1 MVSSGGLLT
10 SLYFLGCFLVL
21 LGYAG
26 LFFFLAGK
34 NKVLMKEL
42 KNVSKKLQEKN
53 HREEEARKNLFFQ
66 SALSSLR
73 KIALSMGTFKSL
85 LGETVNLIKETM
97 DVQAVQVLVYD
108 REKGTFTLE
117 EGWGWEGDLLG
128 KLRFPAEARYV
139 ETLALAAKGCQAWA
153 YSASSPEFSPS
164 PHVASHGF
172 RASLNV
178 SIPGGEGP
186 WGVLSVFRKEE
197 KPFSVEESSFI
208 EIVADILGDAFRVQ
222 STVLKLKN
230 EEERLDMVLKGA
242 NLGTWS
248 WEIPEDRLSMD
259 GRFTSLLE
267 EGDGGCEISP
277 EEFRKRVHEEDLGP
291 MKKAREDHF
300 EGKAKSFDWVGRI
313 RTEGGEWRW
322 FHILGRILERDQN
335 GEPCRMAG
343 VAQDITEKK
352 RLEDQLFQAQKL
364 ESVGR
369 LAAGIAHE
377 INTPAQYVS
386 DNTMFLKESGIDLLE
401 FARKVEKLL
410 LEEYRESLPA
420 EVKEKFQALLEELD
434 MEFLLEEVPKAID
447 QSLEGL
453 ARVTKIV
460 RAMKEF
466 SHPGSA
472 VQEPTDLNKAIQ
484 STATIARNEWKYVS
498 DLEMDLDPDLPL
510 VRCYGGDFNQVI
522 LNLIVNAAHA
532 IGEVVKD
539 KPGEKG
545 KIKVSTRK
553 DGDWAE
559 IRVEDTGTGIPKE
572 IRHKIFEPFFTTKP
586 VGKGTGQGL
595 SLVYSVITGKHGGE
609 VGLES
614 EEGKG
619 TTFILRIPIEGKK
632 EGQEKESLEEE
643 PASL

>member
-1 MVSSGGLLT
+1 M
-10 SLYFLGCFLVL
+10 
-21 LGYAG
+21 
-26 LFFFLAGK
+26 FFFLAGK

-53 HREEEARKNLFFQ
+53 HREEEVRKNQFFQ

-73 KIALSMGTFKSL
+73 KLALSMGPYKSL
-85 LGETVNLIKETM
+85 LGETVDLIKETLG
-97 DVQAVQVLVYD
+97 VQAVQILVYD
-108 REKGTFTLE
+108 PEKDTFTLE

-139 ETLALAAKGCQAWA
+139 ETLALSAQGCQAWA
-153 YSASSPEFSPS
+153 KSASSPEFSPS
-164 PHVASHGF
+164 PHAASHGF
-172 RASLNV
+172 RASLHV
-178 SIPGGEGP
+178 SIPGEECP

-197 KPFSVEESSFI
+197 QPFSVEEGSFL
-208 EIVADILGDAFRVQ
+208 EIVADILGDANRVQ
-222 STVLKLKN
+222 NTVLKLKN
-230 EEERLDMVLKGA
+230 EEERMEMVLKGA

-248 WEIPEDRLSMD
+248 WEIPADRLSMD

-267 EGDGGCEISP
+267 DGDGGCEIST
-277 EEFRKRVHEEDLGP
+277 EEFRKRVHEEDLEP
-291 MKKAREDHF
+291 MRKARVNHF
-300 EGKAKSFDWVGRI
+300 EGKAKSFDWEGRI
-313 RTEGGEWRW
+313 RTRGGEWRW

-335 GEPCRMAG
+335 GSPCRMAG

-377 INTPAQYVS
+377 INTPTQYVS
-386 DNTMFLKESGIDLLE
+386 DNTMFLKESGMDLLKFVRE
-401 FARKVEKLL
+401 VEKLL
-410 LEEYRESLPA
+410 LEEHGEDLPA
-420 EVKEKFQALLEELD
+420 DLKEKFLALLEDLD

-447 QSLEGL
+447 QSMEGL
-453 ARVTKIV
+453 ERVTKIV

-472 VQEPTDLNKAIQ
+472 VQEPTDLNKAIR
-484 STATIARNEWKYVS
+484 STVTIARNEWKYVS
-498 DLEMDLDPDLPL
+498 DLETDLDPDLPL

-559 IRVEDTGTGIPKE
+559 IRVEDTGTGIPKA

-609 VGLES
+609 VSLES

-619 TTFILRIPIEGKK
+619 TTFILRIPIEGKR
-632 EGQEKESLEEE
+632 ERQEEESLEGKEVGVK
-643 PASL
+643 ASS